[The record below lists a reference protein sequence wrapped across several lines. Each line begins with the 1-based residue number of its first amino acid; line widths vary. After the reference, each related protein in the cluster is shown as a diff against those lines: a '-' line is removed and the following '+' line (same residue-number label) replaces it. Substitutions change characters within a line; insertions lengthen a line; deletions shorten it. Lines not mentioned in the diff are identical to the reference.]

1 MKTETEARKQNR
13 ATAEDY
19 KKIADYER
27 IKRDYYSRK
36 GKEAEEIYYE
46 TDDETQKAES
56 YYYKTLAEHHDLLK
70 REAESISEHYKRKAE
85 EEEDHDQEVPF

>member
-27 IKRDYYSRK
+27 TKR
-36 GKEAEEIYYE
+36 I
-46 TDDETQKAES
+46 
-56 YYYKTLAEHHDLLK
+56 
-70 REAESISEHYKRKAE
+70 
-85 EEEDHDQEVPF
+85 